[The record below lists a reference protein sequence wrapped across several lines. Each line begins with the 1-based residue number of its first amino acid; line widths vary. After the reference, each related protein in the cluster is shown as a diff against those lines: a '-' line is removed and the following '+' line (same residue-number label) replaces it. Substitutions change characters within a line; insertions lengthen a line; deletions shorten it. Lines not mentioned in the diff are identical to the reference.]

1 MHQFYYTNCPA
12 VVSLL
17 QPPEQ
22 VTRDYVAALQHERAV
37 HAPRTPLARQS
48 NWADMVVD
56 ETRQGT
62 APRETATLPGSSDAN
77 SAAAMQVRE
86 YAVST
91 QGRGAE
97 LMTTHSEQSRA
108 EQDVQRRVNQ
118 ICAALWQ
125 EQQSLAIRSQFYEA
139 VEWTARAERE
149 QSGVASVDAQALEE
163 WLANNH
169 AQHEQAKRSRQETE
183 REQRNRPEKY
193 RAKNLIT
200 KKRPAELQRDLVQLL
215 FGQIIGSQERNTH
228 EHEDEHRARENERS
242 RDTDRDTY
250 RDTNRDRDT
259 YKDRERHRE
268 RDRHYQERDYDR
280 EHERRDD
287 RCRDRDRDRERR
299 DERGRDDEQ
308 DRKRRREDSE
318 ERENNKRHR
327 YR

>member
-37 HAPRTPLARQS
+37 HASRTPLARQS

-62 APRETATLPGSSDAN
+62 APREAATLPGSSDAN

-118 ICAALWQ
+118 ICAELWQ
-125 EQQSLAIRSQFYEA
+125 EQQSLATRSQFYEA

-200 KKRPAELQRDLVQLL
+200 KKRPAEVQRNLVQLL
-215 FGQIIGSQERNTH
+215 FGQIIGSQDRNTH
-228 EHEDEHRARENERS
+228 EHEDEQRARENERERS

-250 RDTNRDRDT
+250 RDTNRDQ
-259 YKDRERHRE
+259 RHL
-268 RDRHYQERDYDR
+268 
-280 EHERRDD
+280 
-287 RCRDRDRDRERR
+287 
-299 DERGRDDEQ
+299 
-308 DRKRRREDSE
+308 
-318 ERENNKRHR
+318 
-327 YR
+327 